1 MARQRCNCGVLLA
14 VPNGAQ
20 TFRCPVCYAIIVC
33 SNNYGYVPPAAS
45 NNGYNVPVASNNN
58 GYMVPAANNSN
69 GIPNNYYPNYNRT
82 DYGHNNQQPLWQL
95 PQLLP
100 LSVHGRRRAVLIG
113 ICYHGQKKSLKGS
126 INDARS
132 MKNFL
137 VNRLGFPNESVLVL
151 TVTNN
156 KFAEEENDPYR
167 IPTKRN
173 IRMAMKWLV
182 QGCQSGDSLV
192 FHFSGH
198 ASQVP
203 DLDGDEVDGYDE
215 ALCPVDYQTE
225 GNILDDEINAT
236 IVRPL
241 PHGAKLHAIIDS
253 SFSGTILDLPFICR
267 MNQQGYYAW
276 EDHRVSTAYKGTS
289 GGTAIC
295 FSACDDDQNSGDTMA
310 FTGDTATGAMTY
322 SFIQA
327 MENECGLTYGR
338 LLPSIRNKI
347 CEAHKRL
354 YGPCAPPTS
363 QTISAISSCSSA
375 CFVLGFVCTSSSS
388 SFSPSERRFQG
399 FRIEKEKDLVQS
411 VLLG

>member
-20 TFRCPVCYAIIVC
+20 TFCCPVCYAIVVC
-33 SNNYGYVPPAAS
+33 SNNYGHVPPAAS

-58 GYMVPAANNSN
+58 GYMVPAANN
-69 GIPNNYYPNYNRT
+69 YN
-82 DYGHNNQQPLWQL
+82 
-95 PQLLP
+95 
-100 LSVHGRRRAVLIG
+100 VHGRRRALLIG

-151 TVTNN
+151 T
-156 KFAEEENDPYR
+156 EEENDPYR

-363 QTISAISSCSSA
+363 QMFDIRSKP
-375 CFVLGFVCTSSSS
+375 FVL
-388 SFSPSERRFQG
+388 
-399 FRIEKEKDLVQS
+399 
-411 VLLG
+411 